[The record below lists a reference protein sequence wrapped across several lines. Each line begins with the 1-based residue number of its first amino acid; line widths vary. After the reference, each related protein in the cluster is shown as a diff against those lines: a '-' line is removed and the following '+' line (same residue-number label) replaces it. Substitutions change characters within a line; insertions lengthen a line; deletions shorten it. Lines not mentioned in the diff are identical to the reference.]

1 MVDIFDTFIAQQP
14 IKKSKINSPIND
26 NDINY
31 FMYEHKGIQ
40 YLIWEGELR

>member
-1 MVDIFDTFIAQQP
+1 MVDKFDTFIAQQP
-14 IKKSKINSPIND
+14 IKKSKINSPI